1 MKLCTFEI
9 KTKLGRYNRL
19 GAVVHNGILDVN
31 FAAAYYLAQM
41 GEAVPYQFAN
51 AIVPSD
57 MLSFLQTENTGM
69 RFAKE
74 TLNFFEKEF
83 AEKNFPNGLN
93 EETIFYQPNEVRLR
107 APLQNPTS
115 FRDFYAFENH
125 EERI

>member
-19 GAVVHNGILDVN
+19 GAVVPNGIIDVN

-83 AEKNFPNGLN
+83 AEKNFKLKHANHFRHGS
-93 EETIFYQPNEVRLR
+93 LR
-107 APLQNPTS
+107 FFGYPFQN
-115 FRDFYAFENH
+115 AAN
-125 EERI
+125 